1 MNFGL
6 VRRNPDWDLIGC
18 VWHFGGCVVPGR
30 AAGSPERQVKS
41 LPRVLILPVLL
52 ASFCCFIGKRIS
64 ESHAL
69 INICVSTLSA
79 PASSTSIQ
87 CTSIEQCESW
97 TIHEIMPTCPLL
109 LLPQNL
115 LPKPATYQD
124 TVHRLMERFYY
135 SCWRDF
141 TFIWRKLFFMET

>member
-52 ASFCCFIGKRIS
+52 ASFCCFIGKRFS

-69 INICVSTLSA
+69 TNICVSTLSA
-79 PASSTSIQ
+79 PLHQQVAPAFSAPALNNVNRERSMSLCLPALYFSCHETSDQLASPPSLMAS
-87 CTSIEQCESW
+87 
-97 TIHEIMPTCPLL
+97 LL
-109 LLPQNL
+109 LQ
-115 LPKPATYQD
+115 PATYKD
-124 TVHRLMERFYY
+124 TVHLLMKRFY
-135 SCWRDF
+135 DF
-141 TFIWRKLFFMET
+141 